1 MARPAWVWALVLLVI
16 AAPAP
21 AAGDGCA
28 IAVIVNLQTTLG
40 PVSVQEVK
48 ALYLGEITGIQSK
61 NLRPVGYV
69 AGTPIRSLFDQTVL
83 DMTSEQF
90 AEHWRSKRFLGS
102 FQKQPT
108 AFKSVAAVKKFVA
121 EVEGSI
127 GFVPCSEADA
137 SVRTILKLP

>member
-1 MARPAWVWALVLLVI
+1 MVRLSCLWAPLLLALASPTV
-16 AAPAP
+16 
-21 AAGDGCA
+21 AGEDCA
-28 IAVIVNLQTTLG
+28 IAVIVNLQTAL
-40 PVSVQEVK
+40 PSASVADVR
-48 ALYLGEITGIQSK
+48 ALYLGETTGIQSK

-69 AGTPIRSLFDQTVL
+69 AGTPIRTLFDTAVL

-102 FQKQPT
+102 FQKQPI
-108 AFKSVAAVKKFVA
+108 AFKSVPAVKKFVA